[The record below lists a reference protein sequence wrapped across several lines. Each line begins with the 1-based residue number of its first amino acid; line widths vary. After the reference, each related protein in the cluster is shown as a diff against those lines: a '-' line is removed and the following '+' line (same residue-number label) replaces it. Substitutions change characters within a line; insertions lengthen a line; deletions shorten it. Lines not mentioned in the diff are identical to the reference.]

1 MPWLNATPLVL
12 FIDDVQWADAAS
24 LDVLHYLA
32 RSWSESATPAFLLL
46 TLPLGSRGLQPEF
59 DEWRAGMER
68 AVPLTRLQLS
78 PLTTED
84 ILRLLQTL
92 GGEGGQD
99 RRQAADLERFGQWLF
114 AETEGQ
120 PFYLMETLKVLLERG
135 ALASRPKEEG
145 GWTLDFTTAIEH
157 EAVVR
162 GFFPPSVRE
171 VICARLDRLTPHAF
185 ALLVAG
191 AVLGRGI
198 TFGHLCQVADL
209 EEAVGLPA
217 LDEVLHSGLL
227 HELERGAGRM
237 AAGSYVFAHPKIRA
251 VVYAEAGEARR
262 YIFHRRALQAL
273 QAAAAPAVEL
283 AYHALAAGLA
293 EPAFHW
299 YIAAGDEAM
308 RVFAVRDA
316 LTFFGQARH
325 LMAERVHGLGL
336 LTMLPAPEIEHLYI
350 HLGRAYELNAE
361 WEKARTAYTSML
373 TYAREA
379 GELVMESTI
388 LNRLAILAAQQSFDL
403 ATAQTLLEEAWRVAE
418 ASGDLVMLAE
428 TEWNLAQM
436 AIHAW
441 KSEQALLHA
450 ERALERARMTGL
462 KELTARSLYTLGMS
476 YALDNR
482 WEEAVAYAEEAR
494 TLYAA
499 VGDQAGA
506 ARGLSAQLIYA
517 GSPPSG
523 QLTKRA
529 MEVLCL
535 CLLALGHVNRGEP
548 QTGVNAG
555 RAALDI
561 SLEINNV
568 WAQVYSVLNLN
579 HALLEV
585 GEYEEALR
593 VTLQGVEMART
604 LPNPTLLLFMLTVL
618 GAVHQAMLRL
628 EEAHEALIESL
639 ALSKAI
645 AVRSYKVLATSRLC
659 ANRALAGDW
668 KTAYTY
674 ALETEAVRKDIET
687 SLLFIDFIHY
697 YETEALLRG
706 GEEEWAREDV
716 QRLGVRINT
725 NRRQRLP
732 YLRALATLAQW
743 DGETREALVS
753 LQEAAM
759 LANEIG
765 LPGELW
771 QIEVAL
777 GEVYTSCGEMEQAY
791 QTFVRAVAIVQGL
804 AEKMEDEELR
814 TNFLAAPAVQRVLE
828 LGRA

>member
-1 MPWLNATPLVL
+1 
-12 FIDDVQWADAAS
+12 
-24 LDVLHYLA
+24 
-32 RSWSESATPAFLLL
+32 
-46 TLPLGSRGLQPEF
+46 
-59 DEWRAGMER
+59 
-68 AVPLTRLQLS
+68 VPLTRLQLS

-84 ILRLLQTL
+84 ILRLLQAL
-92 GGEGGQD
+92 GGVGGKD
-99 RRQAADLERFGQWLF
+99 GRQAADLERFGQWLF

-135 ALASRPKEEG
+135 VLASRPNEEG
-145 GWTLDFTTAIEH
+145 GWALDFTTAMEH
-157 EAVVR
+157 ETVVR

-171 VICARLDRLTPHAF
+171 VICARLDRLTPNAF
-185 ALLVAG
+185 ALLAAG

-227 HELERGAGRM
+227 HESEREGGEAEHM
-237 AAGSYVFAHPKIRA
+237 AAGSYVFAHAKIRA

-262 YIFHRRALQAL
+262 HIFHRRALQAL
-273 QAAAAPAVEL
+273 QAAAAPAAQL

-299 YIAAGDEAM
+299 SIVAGDEAM

-316 LTFFGQARH
+316 LTFYEQARH

-336 LTMLPAPEIEHLYI
+336 LTMLPALEIEHLYI

-373 TYAREA
+373 AYAREA

-403 ATAQTLLEEAWRVAE
+403 ATAQTLLEEAWQVAE

-436 AIHAW
+436 SIHAW
-441 KSEQALLHA
+441 KSEPALLHA

-462 KELTARSLYTLGMS
+462 KELTARSLYTLGLS
-476 YALDNR
+476 YALGNR
-482 WEEAVAYAEEAR
+482 WEEAVTYAEEAR

-499 VGDQAGA
+499 IEDQAGEA
-506 ARGLSAQLIYA
+506 SGLSAQLIYA

-529 MEVLCL
+529 MDVLCL

-561 SLEINNV
+561 SLEINNM

-579 HALLEV
+579 HALLEM

-593 VTLQGVEMART
+593 VTQQGVEMART
-604 LPNPTLLLFMLTVL
+604 LPNPTLLFFMLTVS

-628 EEAHEALIESL
+628 EEAHAALIESL
-639 ALSKAI
+639 ALSETI
-645 AVRSYKVLATSRLC
+645 AVRLYKVLATSRLC

-674 ALETEAVRKDIET
+674 ALETGAVRKDIET
-687 SLLFIDFIHY
+687 SLLFIDFIRY

-706 GEEEWAREDV
+706 GDEEWAREDV
-716 QRLGVRINT
+716 QRLGARINS

-743 DGETREALVS
+743 DGKTREAQAS

-791 QTFVRAVAIVQGL
+791 QAFARAVAIVQGL
-804 AEKMEDEELR
+804 AEKMEDEVLR
-814 TNFLAAPAVQRVLE
+814 TNFLTAPAVQRVLE
-828 LGRA
+828 RGRA